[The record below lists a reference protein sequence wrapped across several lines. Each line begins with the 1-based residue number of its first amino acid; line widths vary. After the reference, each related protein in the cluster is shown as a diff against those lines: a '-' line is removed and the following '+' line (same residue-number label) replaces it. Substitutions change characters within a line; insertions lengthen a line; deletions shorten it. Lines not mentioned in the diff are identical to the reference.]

1 MNFDMWPVFALYC
14 QSEVS
19 DKQADMSVGSLCV
32 LSLLNWI
39 FLILLLKKK
48 INKTCCQTY
57 EIAIWVI
64 QTIDIDD
71 D

>member
-1 MNFDMWPVFALYC
+1 MCVIIAKFNFFYFAF
-14 QSEVS
+14 E
-19 DKQADMSVGSLCV
+19 
-32 LSLLNWI
+32 
-39 FLILLLKKK
+39 KKK
-48 INKTCCQTY
+48 LKKTCCQTY

>member
-1 MNFDMWPVFALYC
+1 MP
-14 QSEVS
+14 
-19 DKQADMSVGSLCV
+19 VGSLCV
-32 LSLLNWI
+32 LSLPNSI
-39 FLILLLKKK
+39 FFYFAFEKKK
-48 INKTCCQTY
+48 FKKTCCQTY